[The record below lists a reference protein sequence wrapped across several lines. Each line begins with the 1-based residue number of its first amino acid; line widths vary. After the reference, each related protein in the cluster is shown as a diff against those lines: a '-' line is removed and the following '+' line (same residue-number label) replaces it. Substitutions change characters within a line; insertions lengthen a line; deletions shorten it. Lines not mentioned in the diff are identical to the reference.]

1 MVQLERELKQIL
13 NIAIGG
19 ALICISAWIGLKSTK
34 ASCTTAYYVYNE
46 AVMGLGLFLLIRGLY
61 HEPQSYNVGIMEDV
75 IRGSIGVFLIVA
87 AVALKT
93 DHTTSL
99 VRKITDSKTGNPN
112 PTDSKTELK
121 CPSEEAKTPINA
133 LLWLGVGITGLQGV
147 FTVTD
152 LWKKTE

>member
-19 ALICISAWIGLKSTK
+19 ALICISAWIGFKSSD
-34 ASCTTAYYVYNE
+34 ASCTKTYYFYNE

-87 AVALKT
+87 AVALKS
-93 DHTTSL
+93 DHTTTL
-99 VRKITDSKTGNPN
+99 VKRVNTSDSETA
-112 PTDSKTELK
+112 LK
-121 CPSEEAKTPINA
+121 CPSEDAKTPINA